1 MAFFYSIW
9 LYLPLWDFVTNWG
22 RATLYYSYMSCYKVV
37 LSCPEGGKQRGSF
50 HDEKTQLT
58 KLWKKCITK
67 FFETFF
73 EWSSP
78 HRTLY
83 DFHNSTDTLKF
94 WTEKRAINIIFVFH
108 LILMKLG
115 EVVVI
120 YVYYNITK
128 FHQNRMKN
136 KKVLWMCCPLRFC

>member
-1 MAFFYSIW
+1 MTFFYSIW

-94 WTEKRAINIIFVFH
+94 WTEKRAINKTFLLF
-108 LILMKLG
+108 ILFWYNLVKLYLKTTTSPSF
-115 EVVVI
+115 I
-120 YVYYNITK
+120 KIRWKTK
-128 FHQNRMKN
+128 KFY
-136 KKVLWMCCPLRFC
+136 